1 MSENPNSLLADDET
15 RPLAT
20 VGPWEQD
27 PAEFDA
33 WRAGTAPVDPD
44 DDVRY

>member
-1 MSENPNSLLADDET
+1 MNANPNSLLHDET

-33 WRAGTAPVDPD
+33 WRAGAVDPD
-44 DDVRY
+44 DNVPMD